1 MTAHDSIA
9 AYARKFV
16 PLSEEEA
23 EDLTA
28 AFKEV
33 KIKKRQFIVQP
44 GFVAKHRWWVIKGAV
59 RGYVIGDAG
68 EDYTVQL
75 AIEEWWISDYNSYI
89 FQQPASLFVVALE
102 DSVLLQIS
110 YEEEKKLKAA
120 SHAVET
126 FFRILAERST
136 ASMQRRII
144 MNLTHTA
151 EERYHYFLE
160 KYPAM
165 AERLP
170 QYVIASFLGMTT
182 EFLSKIRNQKVRR
195 KS

>member
-1 MTAHDSIA
+1 MTGQDQIIS
-9 AYARKFV
+9 YARKSV
-16 PLSEEEA
+16 PLTDEEA
-23 EDLTA
+23 MAFGA

-44 GFVAKHRWWVIKGAV
+44 GFVPKFRSFVIKGAL

-68 EDYTVQL
+68 EDYTIQL
-75 AIEEWWISDYNSYI
+75 AIEEWWISDYNGYI
-89 FQQPASLFVVALE
+89 FQQPASMFVVALE

-110 YEEEKKLKAA
+110 YEEEKRLKAMNYRF
-120 SHAVET
+120 ET
-126 FFRILAERST
+126 FFRQLAERST
-136 ASMQRRII
+136 AYMQRRIV
-144 MNLTHTA
+144 MGLTQTA

-160 KYPAM
+160 RYPLM
-165 AERLP
+165 AERFP

-195 KS
+195 KT